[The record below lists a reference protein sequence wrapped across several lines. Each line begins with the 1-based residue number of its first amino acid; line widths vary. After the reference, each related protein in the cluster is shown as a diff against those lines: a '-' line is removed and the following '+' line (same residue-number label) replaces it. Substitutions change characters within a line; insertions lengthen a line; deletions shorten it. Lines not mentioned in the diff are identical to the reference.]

1 MKINI
6 PKTLN
11 NFKLGPNDYNFV
23 NRVFKNGINTY
34 ISRIKQYEFCGK
46 QKVLDAGCG
55 FGQWS
60 LSLAHLNKEVY
71 SCDAD
76 QLRVNFSQSMFRE
89 LGVENIITK
98 QSVIDCLPYP
108 NDYFNVVF
116 CYGVI
121 FLTSWKKSLYELVRV
136 LKPGGKIYIN
146 ANGLGWY
153 KFLWYSNYNQ
163 VEDYSPRKVA
173 AEAWMNTYKYQT
185 NLPLKFPTQ
194 LIIEPEELMKELK
207 ALKIKK
213 IKMDGEG
220 LLNNPKNK
228 KVFFK
233 KNYYGDIGVYEVIGE
248 K

>member
-121 FLTSWKKSLYELVRV
+121 FSS
-136 LKPGGKIYIN
+136 
-146 ANGLGWY
+146 
-153 KFLWYSNYNQ
+153 
-163 VEDYSPRKVA
+163 
-173 AEAWMNTYKYQT
+173 
-185 NLPLKFPTQ
+185 
-194 LIIEPEELMKELK
+194 
-207 ALKIKK
+207 
-213 IKMDGEG
+213 
-220 LLNNPKNK
+220 
-228 KVFFK
+228 
-233 KNYYGDIGVYEVIGE
+233 
-248 K
+248 